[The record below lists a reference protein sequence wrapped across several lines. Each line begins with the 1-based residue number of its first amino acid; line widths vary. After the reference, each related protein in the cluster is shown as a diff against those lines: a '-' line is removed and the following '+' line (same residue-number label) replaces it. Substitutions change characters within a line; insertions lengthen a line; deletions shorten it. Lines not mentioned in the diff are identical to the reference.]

1 MQSKLPLIKSERIRR
16 TTNMKFLYIKKVA
29 KKVAFRFLLIMP
41 VIFFVSCGTIL
52 DTGKI
57 IGRWKLV
64 TADFFEY
71 HNGSDSYICYS
82 TSTLPIGI
90 TEPSSRQPVL
100 GNFFFSPEITDN
112 FYIVFNDNGAGEDAD
127 GEFSVY
133 FKDSP
138 SASDYIISGNLP
150 GKWKLDA
157 FNNSLTCSIP
167 QSEATN
173 VSSDATGDDDGYGIW
188 QNEFKFS
195 NDWPLSSPEKM
206 ELMIKA
212 ADVGVDG
219 FAIEGTGVTVT
230 IMKGYFEKQ

>member
-1 MQSKLPLIKSERIRR
+1 MQLKLLLIKSERIRR
-16 TTNMKFLYIKKVA
+16 TINMKFLYIKKV
-29 KKVAFRFLLIMP
+29 VFHLLLIMP
-41 VIFFVSCGTIL
+41 IVFFVSCGTIL

-57 IGRWKLV
+57 IGKWKLV
-64 TADFFEY
+64 TVEFFEY
-71 HNGSDSYICYS
+71 HKGSDSYICYS
-82 TSTLPIGI
+82 TSTLPVGT

-138 SASDYIISGNLP
+138 SASDYIISGNSP
-150 GKWKLDA
+150 GKWKLDS
-157 FNNSLTCSIP
+157 FNNRLTCSIP
-167 QSEATN
+167 QAASTD
-173 VSSDATGDDDGYGIW
+173 VSSDATDDGYGIW
-188 QNEFKFS
+188 QNEFNFS

-206 ELMIKA
+206 ELLIKA
-212 ADVGVDG
+212 KDAKIDC
-219 FAIEGTGVTVT
+219 FNIEGTGVTAT